1 MKNMTRQEAIV
12 EFEEFS
18 KGGFNTF
25 KFYAEGSIYRF
36 PPSKSALFFLNG
48 FYLISFI
55 VPHLIYLFGHFSKNE
70 EWNNGLYGAVILL
83 SFLLIWL
90 LSAMA
95 PALEIIIDQASKEVE
110 ITSKDFISKIIKKKV
125 NIKISEIKDINE
137 VVISTKQGGETH
149 LWLVTQDGSKHRL
162 FILTNYDNI
171 TKLKAALSTLL
182 FNKEIAYADSKEPAV
197 QIETI
202 VKEHLEDKVSESTS
216 YFGLVVT
223 IGLIIIMFF
232 GLFGFLSLCSLERYS
247 YAQIDSLALISLQYS
262 AIAFAICLIPIYF
275 AANTA
280 KQKKKKTN
288 KQSMKYFIGMAI
300 FGIAFGTPSLIKYLN
315 YELDASKG
323 VNTTVDVIRGY
334 EGATRKHYRFCTIIV
349 LKVEGYSGEVEV
361 RHRDPKLYLNLPPKL
376 EVKIHEGYLKKRWLS
391 LD

>member
-1 MKNMTRQEAIV
+1 MTRQEAIV

-36 PPSKSALFFLNG
+36 PPSRSALFFLNG

-55 VPHLIYLFGHFSKNE
+55 VPHLIYLFGYFSKNE

-95 PALEIIIDQASKEVE
+95 AALEIIIDQVSKEVE
-110 ITSKDFISKIIKKKV
+110 ITSKDLINKIIKKKV

-137 VVISTKQGGETH
+137 VHISTKQGGETH

-162 FILTNYDNI
+162 FTLSNYDNV
-171 TKLKAALSTLL
+171 TKFKAALSTLL
-182 FNKEIAYADSKEPAV
+182 FNKEIAYDDSKEPSV
-197 QIETI
+197 QI
-202 VKEHLEDKVSESTS
+202 DKRLKKLLYDKDGETS

-247 YAQIDSLALISLQYS
+247 YAQIDSLALISLQCS

-280 KQKKKKTN
+280 YQKKKKTN
-288 KQSMKYFIGMAI
+288 KKTMKYFIGMAI
-300 FGIAFGTPSLIKYLN
+300 IGISFGTPSLIKYFN
-315 YELDASKG
+315 YKLDASKG
-323 VNTTVDVIRGY
+323 INTTVDVIRGY
-334 EGATRKHYRFCTIIV
+334 EGSTRKKYRYCSIIV
-349 LKVEGYSGEVEV
+349 LKVEGYSAEVEV
-361 RHRDPKLYLNLPPKL
+361 RHPEPNLYKNLPPKL
-376 EVKIHEGYLKKRWLS
+376 EVKIHEGYFKKRWLS

>member
-1 MKNMTRQEAIV
+1 MTRQEAIV

-36 PPSKSALFFLNG
+36 PPSRSAIFFLNG

-70 EWNNGLYGAVILL
+70 IWNNGLYGAVILL

-137 VVISTKQGGETH
+137 VDISTKQGGETH

-162 FILTNYDNI
+162 FTLSNYDNV
-171 TKLKAALSTLL
+171 TKFKAALSTLL
-182 FNKEIAYADSKEPAV
+182 FNKEIAYDDSKEPSV
-197 QIETI
+197 QIDKRLKKLLYDKDGETP
-202 VKEHLEDKVSESTS
+202 
-216 YFGLVVT
+216 YFTTVVFLVL
-223 IGLIIIMFF
+223 LIIMMF
-232 GLFGFLSLCSLERYS
+232 GVLSMSSFNRYLI
-247 YAQIDSLALISLQYS
+247 AQIDSLALISLQCS

-280 KQKKKKTN
+280 YQKKKKTN
-288 KQSMKYFIGMAI
+288 KKTMKYFIGMAI
-300 FGIAFGTPSLIKYLN
+300 IGISFGTPSLIKYFN
-315 YELDASKG
+315 YKLDASKG
-323 VNTTVDVIRGY
+323 INTTVDVIRGY
-334 EGATRKHYRFCTIIV
+334 EGSTRKKYRYCSIIV
-349 LKVEGYSGEVEV
+349 LKVEGYSAEVEV
-361 RHRDPKLYLNLPPKL
+361 RHPEPNLYKNLPPKL
-376 EVKIHEGYLKKRWLS
+376 EVKIHEGYFKKRWLS

>member
-18 KGGFNTF
+18 KDGFNSF
-25 KFYAEGSIYRF
+25 KFYTEGSIYRF
-36 PPSKSALFFLNG
+36 PPSRYALLLLNG
-48 FYLISFI
+48 IYLISFI
-55 VPHLIYLFGHFSKNE
+55 GPHLIYLFGHFSKNE
-70 EWNNGLYGAVILL
+70 EWNNGLYGAFILL

-90 LSAMA
+90 FSAMV
-95 PALEIIIDQASKEVE
+95 PASEIIINQASKEVE
-110 ITSKDFISKIIKKKV
+110 ITSKDFINKIIKKKV

-137 VVISTKQGGETH
+137 VDISTKQGGETH

-162 FILTNYDNI
+162 FNLSNYDNV

-182 FNKEIAYADSKEPAV
+182 FNKEIAYDDSKEPSL
-197 QIETI
+197 QID
-202 VKEHLEDKVSESTS
+202 KRLKKLLEDKDGETS
-216 YFGLVVT
+216 KFPSVVLL
-223 IGLIIIMFF
+223 GLIIIMFF
-232 GLFGFLSLCSLERYS
+232 GLFGLLSLSSFNRYL

-288 KQSMKYFIGMAI
+288 KESMKYFIGMAI

-334 EGATRKHYRFCTIIV
+334 EGSTRKKYRFCSIIV

-361 RHRDPKLYLNLPPKL
+361 RHPDPNLYNNLPRKL
-376 EVKIHEGYLKKRWLS
+376 EVKIHEGYFKKRWLS